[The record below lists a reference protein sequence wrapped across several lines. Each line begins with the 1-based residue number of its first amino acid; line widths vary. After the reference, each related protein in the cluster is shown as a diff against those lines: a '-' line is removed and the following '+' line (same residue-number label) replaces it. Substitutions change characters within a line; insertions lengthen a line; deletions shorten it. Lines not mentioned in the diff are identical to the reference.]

1 MKVKKIK
8 STKKPMALE
17 DFALAIQTDLQAT
30 RKETRDGFA
39 AVREEMATKADLW
52 PMGRDIKTLEK
63 NVRYLRDDVKNI
75 TDAMV
80 SKADLA
86 NTLAEELAKSQYAK
100 QIENLQIRVNVL
112 ESKLGIK
119 PNHRAT

>member
-39 AVREEMATKADLW
+39 AVQGD
-52 PMGRDIKTLEK
+52 GD
-63 NVRYLRDDVKNI
+63 
-75 TDAMV
+75 
-80 SKADLA
+80 
-86 NTLAEELAKSQYAK
+86 Q
-100 QIENLQIRVNVL
+100 
-112 ESKLGIK
+112 G
-119 PNHRAT
+119 